1 MKNFFKNYWVS
12 IISILF
18 FGIYGMLMGMIF
30 SSDALF
36 INDAIGV
43 SAVILTFIL
52 VIAIYG
58 AMIYLIIHAANNKDL
73 KNKIL
78 WCLGIYF
85 LNVFIMPY
93 YHLKHVCGEKKL
105 KIKML
110 IFTAVSLFVFASC
123 MSISIIADSKQKV
136 GPLYIIED
144 DVKFTFPSSYRET
157 DIGEYDIYAK
167 DRKRNINF
175 GAFIYDEDD
184 NDTVDAIMLNRDK
197 WIKSSRED
205 VVSLRG
211 YKEETFDRVIDTNI
225 YIATHNGVKN
235 IYYISTIEFKQYD
248 VFVNTLA
255 VNLYEDDL
263 DYQDEF
269 KEILRNMEYIG
280 TEEDL

>member
-52 VIAIYG
+52 VISIYG